1 MLLVTYDFE
10 NDKLRTKFSKFL
22 QKFGR
27 RIQYSVFEVKNSARI
42 LKNIMSEVELRY
54 KPHFSDVDSV
64 LIFNV
69 CEGCK
74 KRTCRYGSHAHE
86 EKEVIFF

>member
-22 QKFGR
+22 KKYGR
-27 RIQYSVFEVKNSARI
+27 RVQYSVFEVKNSPRI
-42 LKNIMSEVELRY
+42 LKNIKTEVELRY
-54 KPHFSDVDSV
+54 KPHFSEVDSI
-64 LIFNV
+64 LIFTV

-74 KRTCRYGSHAHE
+74 KRTGRYGSHAHE